1 MTTARFEYGFIKVG
15 FTMSVSSIDA
25 PARVDTLAIAHHQ
38 SSRRKRWVSMLL
50 LLPLLAYTCVFFAL
64 PIGMMFYR
72 AVSNPELLQAFPQVI
87 SAMADEQAYDSTAL
101 PGDRVFDA
109 LEQDFI
115 NAPSNAVMGEAA
127 RRLNYEN
134 SGYRFLVMNTARTYK
149 KPLATPGSQ
158 SARERLAAI
167 DERWIS
173 PRLWEDFRR
182 ASPAYTPYYLLA
194 ALDLKQTDQGI
205 APVEESQRVYLD
217 LTFKTLKIA
226 LIVSLLCLLLG
237 FPFAALMVKASPSL
251 QVLLFL
257 AVMLPFWTSLLAR
270 TTAWIV
276 VLQDKGIVNTLLLRL
291 GLIDHPLPMIFNLPG
306 VYIVMVH
313 ILLPFSVLPL
323 YNVMK
328 NIPPHFMRA
337 SASLGAHPVRGFIR
351 VYLPMTLTGI
361 GSGTLLTFIVAAGYY
376 VTPTLVGSA
385 REQMLGYFIA
395 FYTNTT
401 VNWGM
406 ASALGLVLISC
417 VIVIY
422 LLAARLV
429 GIRQIAGLR

>member
-1 MTTARFEYGFIKVG
+1 MTEARFEYGFIKVG

-25 PARVDTLAIAHHQ
+25 PACVDTLAVAHYQ

-72 AVSNPELLQAFPQVI
+72 AVSNPELLQAFPTAIRTMV
-87 SAMADEQAYDSTAL
+87 DEPAKDSTAL
-101 PGDRVFDA
+101 PTDRVFDA

-115 NAPSNAVMGEAA
+115 NAPSNAVIGEAA

-134 SGYRFLVMNTARTYK
+134 SGYRFLVMNTARTYRT
-149 KPLATPGSQ
+149 PLANPESQ

-173 PRLWEDFRR
+173 PQVWEDFRR

-194 ALDLKQTDQGI
+194 ALDLKQTDQGV

-217 LTFKTLKIA
+217 LTFKTLKTA

-237 FPFAALMVKASPSL
+237 FPFAALMVKASPAL

-276 VLQDKGIVNTLLLRL
+276 VLQDKGIVNTLLLRF
-291 GLIDHPLPMIFNLPG
+291 GLIDHPLPMIFNLSG

-337 SASLGAHPVRGFIR
+337 SASLGAHPIRGFMQ
-351 VYLPMTLTGI
+351 VYLPLTLTGI

-417 VIVIY
+417 VMVIY